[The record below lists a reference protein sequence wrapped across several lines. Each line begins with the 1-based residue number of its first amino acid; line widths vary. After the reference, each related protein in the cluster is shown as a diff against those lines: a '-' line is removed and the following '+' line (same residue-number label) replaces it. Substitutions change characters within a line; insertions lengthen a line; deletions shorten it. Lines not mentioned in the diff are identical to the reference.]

1 MNLRVELVR
10 GDNDRERPRA
20 VRTGIDRV
28 ELDEFQHTV
37 DVAGSRFLDR
47 VFTSEELAFSAGR
60 VERLAGRFAAKE
72 AVVKVLGTG
81 FRGIASCE
89 VEITTAP
96 EGQPGVVL
104 HGRAR
109 RRAEDLNITSLA
121 VSITHTKQCAV
132 AVAVGLCTD
141 IPTHLSPGEEKH
153 HA

>member
-10 GDNDRERPRA
+10 GDDDRERPGEVRA
-20 VRTGIDRV
+20 GIDRV
-28 ELDEFQHTV
+28 ELDEFQHTL

-47 VFTSEELAFSAGR
+47 VFTREELAFSDGR

-81 FRGIASCE
+81 FRSIASSE

-96 EGQPGVVL
+96 EGQPGVLL

-109 RRAEDLNITSLA
+109 RRAEDLHITSLA
-121 VSITHTKQCAV
+121 VSITHTKTCAE
-132 AVAVGLCTD
+132 AFAVGLCAD
-141 IPTHLSPGEEKH
+141 SPTHP
-153 HA
+153 